1 MERKDLISSVNL
13 NARMW
18 REIFERYRSDGRN
31 LQDQIRTML
40 VDAILEGRLTGGSEV
55 PSSRELS
62 EAIGVARNTVVFSYQ
77 QLVEAGYLLTRDR
90 SGHRVNPDMSRRTD
104 NFSEPGT
111 TRQDDASVKVSQV
124 VDWEARLQRSTSTQR
139 NIVKLSD
146 WQRVPYPFLYG
157 QFDASLFPTGEWR
170 ECCMK
175 ALSVADIREW
185 AQDLIVRDDEA
196 LVREI
201 CAKVLPRR
209 GVWASPEEVVVTV
222 GAQHALYMIAEL
234 LFADQT
240 RVAIENPG
248 YPDARNIFSLKSQRI
263 ISVDVDQFGL
273 PITAALE
280 HCDYAY
286 VTPSHQCP
294 TTIKMPEER
303 RLALLQSAEQHDF
316 IVIEDDYE
324 AESSFAENPSP
335 ALKSSDR
342 TGRVLYIGSLSKTFA
357 PGLRLGYIV
366 GSPKIIRELRGLR
379 RLMVRHPSAFI
390 QRAFALF
397 ISLGHLDAMV
407 RKQTLVYRE
416 RSAVLQE
423 TLSRHLP
430 QFHVYP
436 SHGGSSLWVRGPDGL
451 DCRQLASQAESL
463 GVLIECGDVFFNE
476 PAPLEFFRL
485 GFSAIRIDKIDA
497 GIQQLA
503 KAWNSL

>member
-1 MERKDLISSVNL
+1 
-13 NARMW
+13 
-18 REIFERYRSDGRN
+18 
-31 LQDQIRTML
+31 
-40 VDAILEGRLTGGSEV
+40 
-55 PSSRELS
+55 
-62 EAIGVARNTVVFSYQ
+62 
-77 QLVEAGYLLTRDR
+77 
-90 SGHRVNPDMSRRTD
+90 
-104 NFSEPGT
+104 
-111 TRQDDASVKVSQV
+111 
-124 VDWEARLQRSTSTQR
+124 
-139 NIVKLSD
+139 
-146 WQRVPYPFLYG
+146 
-157 QFDASLFPTGEWR
+157 
-170 ECCMK
+170 
-175 ALSVADIREW
+175 
-185 AQDLIVRDDEA
+185 
-196 LVREI
+196 
-201 CAKVLPRR
+201 PRR

-234 LFADQT
+234 LFADQA

-379 RLMVRHPSAFI
+379 RLMAILLRLFKGHLHYLFLLAISMRWSASRLWCTESEALSSRRPLAGIFRSFMFI
-390 QRAFALF
+390 QAMGGLRCGCAAPTGS
-397 ISLGHLDAMV
+397 IVASWQARRSL
-407 RKQTLVYRE
+407 
-416 RSAVLQE
+416 
-423 TLSRHLP
+423 
-430 QFHVYP
+430 
-436 SHGGSSLWVRGPDGL
+436 
-451 DCRQLASQAESL
+451 
-463 GVLIECGDVFFNE
+463 
-476 PAPLEFFRL
+476 
-485 GFSAIRIDKIDA
+485 
-497 GIQQLA
+497 
-503 KAWNSL
+503 